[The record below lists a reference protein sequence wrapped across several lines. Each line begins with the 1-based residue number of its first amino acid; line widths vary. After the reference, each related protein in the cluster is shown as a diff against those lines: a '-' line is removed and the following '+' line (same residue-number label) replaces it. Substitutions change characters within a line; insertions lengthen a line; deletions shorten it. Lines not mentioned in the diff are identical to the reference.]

1 MTRLKLGESSQPH
14 GEAVQGL
21 GRGWGSTEKTGHN
34 DRAWAVM
41 AGGGASFPRR
51 TPVISGS
58 GGALGARVQT
68 AKASSGTYRQGQG
81 ADTQGGATTRG
92 ARAAAASPARPVR
105 QAIEHVASLSLVIF
119 KR

>member
-1 MTRLKLGESSQPH
+1 
-14 GEAVQGL
+14 
-21 GRGWGSTEKTGHN
+21 
-34 DRAWAVM
+34 M

-58 GGALGARVQT
+58 GGAL
-68 AKASSGTYRQGQG
+68 ASSGTYRRGQG

-92 ARAAAASPARPVR
+92 ARAATASPARPVR